1 MNYELFRIFAREIG
15 FCAMETEK
23 KEIEIKLRSSQ
34 ACIRDGYQLYSGN
47 FRKIFRNTW
56 WLAIGFAVLQAAAS
70 ALPVLLSPTLL
81 LPSLALGVIAVVL
94 WLFVTNRRLKKRG
107 FLQPLRPLGFGSWMR
122 HLGKV
127 FIVTIVCITLVALLT
142 LLTSLPTIIL
152 MAANWQSQ
160 VGMLNGDPAG
170 MPSSVR
176 WLSLGVFL
184 VAGFIQ
190 AYVWL
195 TTILPFYLMRGTM
208 GIQDKEKEEF
218 NKKTI

>member
-1 MNYELFRIFAREIG
+1 MPRKDLNSL
-15 FCAMETEK
+15 ETEK

-34 ACIRDGYQLYSGN
+34 ACIREGYQLYTGN
-47 FRKIFRNTW
+47 FRKIFRATW
-56 WLAIGFAVLQAAAS
+56 WLAIGFAILQAAAS

-81 LPSLALGVIAVVL
+81 LPALALGVVAVII
-94 WLFVTNRRLKKRG
+94 WLFVANWRLKKRQ
-107 FLQPLRPLGFGSWMR
+107 FISPLRPLTFGSWMR

-127 FIVTIVCITLVALLT
+127 FIVTIVCITLVAILT
-142 LLTSLPTIIL
+142 LMTSLPTMIL
-152 MAANWQSQ
+152 MAANWQSKI
-160 VGMLNGDPAG
+160 GMLNGDPAG

-195 TTILPFYLMRGTM
+195 TTILPFYLMKGTM

>member
-1 MNYELFRIFAREIG
+1 
-15 FCAMETEK
+15 METEK

-34 ACIRDGYQLYSGN
+34 ACIREGYQLYTGN
-47 FRKIFRNTW
+47 FRKIFRATW
-56 WLAIGFAVLQAAAS
+56 WLAIGFAILQAAAS

-81 LPSLALGVIAVVL
+81 LPALALGVVAVII
-94 WLFVTNRRLKKRG
+94 WLFVANWRLKKRQ
-107 FLQPLRPLGFGSWMR
+107 FISPLRPLTFGSWMR

-127 FIVTIVCITLVALLT
+127 FIVTIVCITLVAILT
-142 LLTSLPTIIL
+142 LMTSLPTMIL
-152 MAANWQSQ
+152 MAANWQSKI
-160 VGMLNGDPAG
+160 GMLNGDPAG

-195 TTILPFYLMRGTM
+195 TSILPFYLMKGTM

>member
-1 MNYELFRIFAREIG
+1 
-15 FCAMETEK
+15 METEK

-34 ACIRDGYQLYSGN
+34 ACIREGYQLYTGN
-47 FRKIFRNTW
+47 FRKIFRATW
-56 WLAIGFAVLQAAAS
+56 WLAIGFAILQAAAS

-81 LPSLALGVIAVVL
+81 LPALALGVVAIII
-94 WLFVTNRRLKKRG
+94 WLFVANWRLKKRQ
-107 FLQPLRPLGFGSWMR
+107 FISPLRPLTFGSWMR

-127 FIVTIVCITLVALLT
+127 FIVTIVCITLVAILT
-142 LLTSLPTIIL
+142 LMTSLPTMIL
-152 MAANWQSQ
+152 MAANWQSKI
-160 VGMLNGDPAG
+160 GMLNGDPAG

-195 TTILPFYLMRGTM
+195 TTILPFYLMKGTM

>member
-1 MNYELFRIFAREIG
+1 
-15 FCAMETEK
+15 METDK

-34 ACIRDGYQLYSGN
+34 ACIREGYQLYTGN
-47 FRKIFRNTW
+47 FRKIFRATW
-56 WLAIGFAVLQAAAS
+56 WLAIGFAILHAAAS

-81 LPSLALGVIAVVL
+81 LPALALGIVAVII
-94 WLFVTNRRLKKRG
+94 WLFVANWRLKKRQ
-107 FLQPLRPLGFGSWMR
+107 FLSPLRPLTFGSWMR

-127 FIVTIVCITLVALLT
+127 FIVTIVCITLVAILT
-142 LLTSLPTIIL
+142 LMTSLPTMIL
-152 MAANWQSQ
+152 MAANWQSKI
-160 VGMLNGDPAG
+160 GMLNGDPAG

-195 TTILPFYLMRGTM
+195 TTILPFYLMKGTM

>member
-1 MNYELFRIFAREIG
+1 
-15 FCAMETEK
+15 MEKDK

-34 ACIRDGYQLYSGN
+34 ACVREGYQLYTGY
-47 FRKIFRNTW
+47 FRKIFRATW
-56 WLAIGFAVLQAAAS
+56 WLAIIFAALQAAAS

-81 LPSLALGVIAVVL
+81 LPALVLGVVAVIL
-94 WLFVTNRRLKKRG
+94 WLIAANWRLKKRQ
-107 FLQPLRPLGFGSWMR
+107 LLKPLRPLAFSSWFR

-127 FIVTIVCITLVALLT
+127 FIVTIVCITIVAILT

-160 VGMLNGDPAG
+160 IGMLFGDPSG
-170 MPSSVR
+170 MPNHVR
-176 WLSLGVFL
+176 WLSLGVF
-184 VAGFIQ
+184 VIAGFIQ

-195 TTILPFYLMRGTM
+195 TMVLPFYLMKGTM

>member
-1 MNYELFRIFAREIG
+1 
-15 FCAMETEK
+15 METEK

-34 ACIRDGYQLYSGN
+34 ACIREGYQLYTGN
-47 FRKIFRNTW
+47 FRKIFRATW
-56 WLAIGFAVLQAAAS
+56 WLAIGFAILQAAAS

-81 LPSLALGVIAVVL
+81 LPALALGVVAVII
-94 WLFVTNRRLKKRG
+94 WLFVANWRLKKRQ
-107 FLQPLRPLGFGSWMR
+107 FISPLRPLTFGSWMR

-127 FIVTIVCITLVALLT
+127 FIVTIVCITLVAILT
-142 LLTSLPTIIL
+142 LMTSLPTMIL
-152 MAANWQSQ
+152 MAANWQSKI
-160 VGMLNGDPAG
+160 GMLNGDPAG

-195 TTILPFYLMRGTM
+195 TTILPFYLMKGTM

>member
-1 MNYELFRIFAREIG
+1 
-15 FCAMETEK
+15 MEKDK
-23 KEIEIKLRSSQ
+23 KEIEIKVRSSQ
-34 ACIRDGYQLYSGN
+34 ACIREGYQLYTGY
-47 FRKIFRNTW
+47 FRKIFRATW
-56 WLAIGFAVLQAAAS
+56 WLAIIFAVLQAAAS

-81 LPSLALGVIAVVL
+81 LPALVLGVVAVIL
-94 WLFVTNRRLKKRG
+94 WLIAANWRLKKRQ
-107 FLQPLRPLGFGSWMR
+107 LLKPLRPLAFSSWFR

-127 FIVTIVCITLVALLT
+127 FIVTIVCITIVAILT

-160 VGMLNGDPAG
+160 IGMLFGDPSG
-170 MPSSVR
+170 MPNHVR
-176 WLSLGVFL
+176 WLSLGVF
-184 VAGFIQ
+184 VIAGFIQ

-195 TTILPFYLMRGTM
+195 TMVLPFYLMKGTM

>member
-1 MNYELFRIFAREIG
+1 
-15 FCAMETEK
+15 MEKDK
-23 KEIEIKLRSSQ
+23 KEIEIKVRSSQ
-34 ACIRDGYQLYSGN
+34 ACIREGYQLYTGY
-47 FRKIFRNTW
+47 FRKIFRATW
-56 WLAIGFAVLQAAAS
+56 WLAIIFAVLQAAAS

-81 LPSLALGVIAVVL
+81 LPALVLGVVAVIL
-94 WLFVTNRRLKKRG
+94 WLIAANWRLKKRQ
-107 FLQPLRPLGFGSWMR
+107 LLKPLRPLAFSSWFR

-127 FIVTIVCITLVALLT
+127 FIVTIVCITIVAILT

-160 VGMLNGDPAG
+160 IGMLFGDPSG
-170 MPSSVR
+170 MPNHVR
-176 WLSLGVFL
+176 WLSLGVF
-184 VAGFIQ
+184 VIAGFIQ

-195 TTILPFYLMRGTM
+195 TMIIPFYLMKGTM

>member
-1 MNYELFRIFAREIG
+1 
-15 FCAMETEK
+15 METEK

-34 ACIRDGYQLYSGN
+34 ACIREGYQLYTGN
-47 FRKIFRNTW
+47 FRKIFRATW
-56 WLAIGFAVLQAAAS
+56 WLAIGFAILQAAAS

-81 LPSLALGVIAVVL
+81 LPALALGVVAVII
-94 WLFVTNRRLKKRG
+94 WLFVANWRLKKRQ
-107 FLQPLRPLGFGSWMR
+107 FISPLRPLTFGSWMR

-127 FIVTIVCITLVALLT
+127 FIVTIVCITLVAILKLM
-142 LLTSLPTIIL
+142 TSLPTMIL
-152 MAANWQSQ
+152 MAANWQSKI
-160 VGMLNGDPAG
+160 GMLNGDPAG

-195 TTILPFYLMRGTM
+195 TTILPFYLMKGTM

>member
-1 MNYELFRIFAREIG
+1 
-15 FCAMETEK
+15 MEKDK

-34 ACIRDGYQLYSGN
+34 ACVREGYQLYTGN
-47 FRKIFRNTW
+47 FRKIFRTTW
-56 WLAIGFAVLQAAAS
+56 WLAIIFAALQAAAS

-81 LPSLALGVIAVVL
+81 LPALVLGVVAVIL
-94 WLFVTNRRLKKRG
+94 WLIAANWRLKKRQ
-107 FLQPLRPLGFGSWMR
+107 LLKPLRPLAFSSWFR

-127 FIVTIVCITLVALLT
+127 FIVTIVCITIVAILT

-160 VGMLNGDPAG
+160 IGMLFGDPSG
-170 MPSSVR
+170 MPNHVR
-176 WLSLGVFL
+176 WLSLGVF
-184 VAGFIQ
+184 VIAGFIQ

-195 TTILPFYLMRGTM
+195 TMVLPFYLMKGTM